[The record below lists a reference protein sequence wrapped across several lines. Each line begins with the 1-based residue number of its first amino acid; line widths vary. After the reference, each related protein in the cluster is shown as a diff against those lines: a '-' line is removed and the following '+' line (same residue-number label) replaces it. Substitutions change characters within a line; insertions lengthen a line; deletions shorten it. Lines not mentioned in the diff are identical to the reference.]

1 MPIKNSSRDKVMIMT
16 NPVFVRIDEF
26 KDAMDI
32 INVLKKKINESY
44 ELLSKLDELKS
55 KEDQEIADWKVQLDD
70 LKSKTDFIDKTLFE
84 EEP

>member
-1 MPIKNSSRDKVMIMT
+1 MT